1 MVSLTTSS
9 GSIPLPPPMTVQ
21 LDPRIERAA
30 AGDRAAREAICRSL
44 LPRVRNL
51 VRYLVRGDADVD
63 DMSQL
68 ALMAII
74 RGLSSYRG
82 EGRFE
87 SWADRITARETL
99 SYMKRRRATA
109 RSERALAEEQ
119 RLEEPAVQSS
129 DFLAK
134 RRLAKALDTLAEEQR
149 AVVVLHH
156 IAGFSMPE
164 AAETLGI
171 PFETARSRM
180 RLGLAKLRETMDN
193 GGGEAS

>member
-1 MVSLTTSS
+1 
-9 GSIPLPPPMTVQ
+9 MTAPF
-21 LDPRIERAA
+21 DPRVERAA
-30 AGDRAAREAICRSL
+30 AGDRAEREALVRTL

-63 DMSQL
+63 DMAQL
-68 ALMAII
+68 ALIAIV

-99 SYMKRRRATA
+99 AYMKRRRGVA
-109 RSERALAEEQ
+109 RSERALAEEHVH
-119 RLEEPAVQSS
+119 EPAPSTG
-129 DFLAK
+129 DYLA
-134 RRLAKALDTLAEEQR
+134 RRKLALALDALVEEQR

-164 AAETLGI
+164 AAEALGI

-180 RLGLAKLRETMDN
+180 RLGLAKLRETMEAM
-193 GGGEAS
+193 GGEAS

>member
-1 MVSLTTSS
+1 
-9 GSIPLPPPMTVQ
+9 MTVP
-21 LDPRIERAA
+21 LDPRVERAA
-30 AGDRAAREAICRSL
+30 AGDRAAREALVRTL

-63 DMSQL
+63 DMAQL
-68 ALMAII
+68 ALIAIV

-99 SYMKRRRATA
+99 SYMKRRRAHA

-119 RLEEPAVQSS
+119 ILEPQVSS
-129 DFLAK
+129 ADYLA
-134 RRLAKALDTLAEEQR
+134 RRKLAKALDALVEEQR

-180 RLGLAKLRETMDN
+180 RLGLAKLRETMEH

>member
-9 GSIPLPPPMTVQ
+9 GSIPLPPMTVQ

-30 AGDRAAREAICRSL
+30 AGDRAAREAICRTL

-68 ALMAII
+68 ALMAIV

-119 RLEEPAVQSS
+119 LAEPAVQSS